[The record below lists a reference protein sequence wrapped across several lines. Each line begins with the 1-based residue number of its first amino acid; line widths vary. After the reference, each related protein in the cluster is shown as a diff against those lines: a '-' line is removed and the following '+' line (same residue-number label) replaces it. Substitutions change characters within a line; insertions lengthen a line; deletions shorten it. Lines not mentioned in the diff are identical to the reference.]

1 MARFLALLI
10 LTLLIHCNALKTDS
24 KADSIAEAS
33 SKVLLNSWSAAL
45 ESSVS
50 SVKDT
55 PVTRVVNLLKSM
67 SKKVTV
73 EMDEDHS
80 LFCKLQTW
88 CNDNQ
93 YEKKEAID
101 TSTVKIDE
109 LKSSITSLTGST
121 AELRTNI
128 KELET
133 EVDSDKKALAQA
145 SALRDRQLSEFHE
158 KEKDDVQAIE
168 NLKSAIE
175 VLAKH
180 HGPPPESTVDGGA
193 IFKSERDSWATLLQT
208 ASDQHS
214 PSLAQRSFDSFLRDS
229 GISDGVAADSDVK
242 DVAPSKSKFLQ
253 QGTVSVDAKP
263 EWSEA
268 DAAIVRRGMR
278 SASAFVQSKQGS
290 FYYPAYFSRS
300 GEIVGVMKQ
309 LKDEMERDLS
319 ESQKTE
325 AMRAAGFAELRS
337 AKMEEIRDGESR
349 AEQKED
355 QLANEDNLL
364 AESKEDL
371 GQESATLSADTK
383 FLKSVKEQ
391 CAEAE
396 TNYQSRKASW
406 LDEIKAI
413 SETIAILQGDVAR
426 DAMSGT
432 FSFLQL
438 ASRGMQASHKQQRE
452 QVAMMLRRAAKT
464 NQDPQLSIL
473 ATSVQI
479 DSFARV
485 KKAIDDMIAMLRQQ
499 QSDEVKKSDWC
510 KAELQENEMSTAKE
524 ETHREDLEAK
534 LAKLKSEIKALE
546 EAIANAKVQISQ
558 LQLNL
563 QRATEER
570 KMENLDFQK
579 NVADQ
584 TVTIEVLHKALDRL
598 AKYYDLVQTGSSAW
612 TQRQT
617 PPVPQKEYKQSK
629 SAPGVM
635 EMIEKV
641 IYDARELMANSK
653 KSESEAQE
661 AYEQNIADTN
671 DSVHA
676 LQKEIFSKT
685 GAVADTKKDKRL
697 TTDDH
702 KEALLQLENLAKY
715 NSELHVECDYI
726 LRNFDVRQ
734 RGRADEIV
742 ALQQAKQILDGA
754 TLE

>member
-1 MARFLALLI
+1 MKCSIALVT
-10 LTLLIHCNALKTDS
+10 LTSLVQCNAL
-24 KADSIAEAS
+24 KADSIASAS
-33 SKVLLNSWSAAL
+33 SKVLLNSWSAVL

-67 SKKVTV
+67 SKKVTA
-73 EMDEDHS
+73 EMDEDES
-80 LFCKLQTW
+80 LFRKLQCW
-88 CNDNQ
+88 CNDNE
-93 YEKKEAID
+93 YEKREAID
-101 TSTVKIDE
+101 TSSAKIEE
-109 LKSSITSLTGST
+109 LKSSIESLSGST

-128 KELET
+128 QELET
-133 EVDSDKKALAQA
+133 EVSSDKKALAEA
-145 SALRDRQLSEFHE
+145 TALREKQLSEFHE

-168 NLKSAIE
+168 NLKAAIE

-193 IFKSERDSWATLLQT
+193 IFKSERDSWATFLQT
-208 ASDQHS
+208 VSEEHS
-214 PSLAQRSFDSFLRDS
+214 PSQAQRSFDTFMRDS
-229 GISDGVAADSDVK
+229 GISDGIAVDSEVK
-242 DVAPSKSKFLQ
+242 DVAPPKSRFLQ
-253 QGTVSVDAKP
+253 QGINSLDVKP

-268 DAAIVRRGMR
+268 DTEVVKRGMR
-278 SASAFVQSKQGS
+278 SASAFVQSKQSS

-325 AMRAAGFAELRS
+325 AMRAAAFAELRS
-337 AKMEEIRDGESR
+337 AKTEEIRDGENR

-371 GQESATLSADTK
+371 GQESATLASDTK

-391 CAEAE
+391 CSEAN

-406 LDEIKAI
+406 LEEIKAI
-413 SETIAILQGDVAR
+413 TETIEILQTDVAR

-432 FSFLQL
+432 FNFLQV
-438 ASRGMQASHKQQRE
+438 ASKGMQASHKERRE
-452 QVAMMLRRAAKT
+452 RAAMTLRHAAKM

-473 ATSVQI
+473 ATSVQL
-479 DSFARV
+479 DSFTRV

-499 QSDEVKKSDWC
+499 QSDEVKKNDWC
-510 KAELQENEMSTAKE
+510 KAELQENEMNTAKE
-524 ETHREDLEAK
+524 ETHKEDLEAK
-534 LAKLKSEIKALE
+534 IAKLESEIKALE
-546 EAIANAKVQISQ
+546 EAIANAKAQIAQ

-570 KMENLDFQK
+570 KKENLDFQK

-612 TQRQT
+612 TSRQT
-617 PPVPQKEYKQSK
+617 PPVPQKEYKKSK
-629 SAPGVM
+629 SAPGIM

-641 IYDARELMANSK
+641 IYDARELMSNSK
-653 KSESEAQE
+653 KSESEAQA

-697 TTDDH
+697 TTGDH
-702 KEALLQLENLAKY
+702 KEALLQLESLAKY
-715 NSELHVECDYI
+715 NAELHVECDYI

-734 RGRADEIV
+734 RGRADEVV